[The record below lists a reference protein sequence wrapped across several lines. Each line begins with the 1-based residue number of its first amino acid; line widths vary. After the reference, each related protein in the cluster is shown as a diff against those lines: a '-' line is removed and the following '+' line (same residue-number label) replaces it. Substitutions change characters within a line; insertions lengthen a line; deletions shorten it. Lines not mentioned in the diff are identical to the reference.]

1 MQRVGTATIPMD
13 EALVTVSVDLVDR
26 PYCQVDLPDEMLE
39 HFFRSL
45 ALEARITLHNLVH
58 RGKNFHHINE
68 ADVQGVRHGAPPGHA
83 PRGRTPVDQGQGSLE
98 EVMLTK
104 RIIPCLDVK
113 AGRVVKGVKFQN
125 LADVGDPPGLA
136 ERYEQEGADE
146 IVFLD
151 ITATLEARQT
161 MHEIARRTAERL
173 FIPLT
178 IGGGVRTYQDVK
190 DTLRAGADKISLNT
204 AAVQTPQVITE
215 ASRDFGAQCVVIAID
230 TKREGGKHR
239 VFTHAGSK
247 PTGLDTV
254 DWARRVADLGAG
266 EILLTSIDADGTTS
280 GYDLEVTAAVA
291 EAVPIPVIAS
301 GGCGSADHIP
311 TS

>member
-1 MQRVGTATIPMD
+1 
-13 EALVTVSVDLVDR
+13 
-26 PYCQVDLPDEMLE
+26 
-39 HFFRSL
+39 
-45 ALEARITLHNLVH
+45 
-58 RGKNFHHINE
+58 
-68 ADVQGVRHGAPPGHA
+68 
-83 PRGRTPVDQGQGSLE
+83 
-98 EVMLTK
+98 MLTK

-125 LADVGDPPGLA
+125 LADVGDPPELA
-136 ERYEQEGADE
+136 ARYELEGADE

-151 ITATLEARQT
+151 ITATIEARQT

-178 IGGGVRTYQDVK
+178 IGGGIRTYDDVK
-190 DTLRAGADKISLNT
+190 ATLRAGADKISLNT
-204 AAVQTPQVITE
+204 AAVQNPAVITE

-230 TKREGGKHR
+230 TKREGGGHR
-239 VFTHAGSK
+239 VYTHAGSK

-254 DWARRVADLGAG
+254 EWARRVAELGAG
-266 EILLTSIDADGTTS
+266 EILLTSIDADGTTN

-301 GGCGSADHIP
+301 GGCGSADHILDVL
-311 TS
+311 TKGKADAALAASIFHYGTTTVKAVKGYLREKGLLIR

>member
-1 MQRVGTATIPMD
+1 
-13 EALVTVSVDLVDR
+13 
-26 PYCQVDLPDEMLE
+26 
-39 HFFRSL
+39 
-45 ALEARITLHNLVH
+45 
-58 RGKNFHHINE
+58 
-68 ADVQGVRHGAPPGHA
+68 
-83 PRGRTPVDQGQGSLE
+83 
-98 EVMLTK
+98 MLTK

-113 AGRVVKGVKFQN
+113 AGRVVKGVQFQN
-125 LADVGDPPGLA
+125 LADIGDPPELA
-136 ERYEQEGADE
+136 RRYELEGADE

-151 ITATLEARQT
+151 ITATIEARNT

-178 IGGGVRTYQDVK
+178 IGGGIRTYDDVK
-190 DTLRAGADKISLNT
+190 ATLRAGADKISLNT
-204 AAVQTPQVITE
+204 AAVQKPEVITE

-247 PTGLDTV
+247 PTGLDTIE
-254 DWARRVADLGAG
+254 WAKRVADLGAG
-266 EILLTSIDADGTTS
+266 EILLTSIDADGMTN

-301 GGCGSADHIP
+301 GGCGSADHILDVL
-311 TS
+311 TKGKADAALAASIFHYGTTTVKAVKDYLREKGLLIR

>member
-1 MQRVGTATIPMD
+1 
-13 EALVTVSVDLVDR
+13 
-26 PYCQVDLPDEMLE
+26 
-39 HFFRSL
+39 
-45 ALEARITLHNLVH
+45 
-58 RGKNFHHINE
+58 
-68 ADVQGVRHGAPPGHA
+68 
-83 PRGRTPVDQGQGSLE
+83 
-98 EVMLTK
+98 MLTK

-113 AGRVVKGVKFQN
+113 AGRVVKGIKFQN
-125 LADVGDPPGLA
+125 LADVGDPAELA
-136 ERYEQEGADE
+136 GRYELEGADE

-151 ITATLEARQT
+151 ITATLEARKT

-178 IGGGVRTYQDVK
+178 IGGGIRTYDDVK
-190 DTLRAGADKISLNT
+190 ATLRAGADKISLNT
-204 AAVQTPQVITE
+204 AAVQKPEVITE

-230 TKREGGKHR
+230 TKRVDGKHR

-254 DWARRVADLGAG
+254 EWAKKVADLGAG
-266 EILLTSIDADGTTS
+266 EILLTSIDADGTTN

-301 GGCGSADHIP
+301 GGCGSAEHILDVL
-311 TS
+311 TRGKADAALAASIFHYGTTTVKAVKDYLRQKGLLIR

>member
-1 MQRVGTATIPMD
+1 
-13 EALVTVSVDLVDR
+13 
-26 PYCQVDLPDEMLE
+26 
-39 HFFRSL
+39 
-45 ALEARITLHNLVH
+45 
-58 RGKNFHHINE
+58 
-68 ADVQGVRHGAPPGHA
+68 
-83 PRGRTPVDQGQGSLE
+83 
-98 EVMLTK
+98 MLTK

-113 AGRVVKGVKFQN
+113 AGRVVKGIKFQN

-136 ERYEQEGADE
+136 ERYELEGADE

-151 ITATLEARQT
+151 ITATLEARKT

-190 DTLRAGADKISLNT
+190 ETLRAGADKISLNT
-204 AAVQTPQVITE
+204 AAVQTPAVITE

-254 DWARRVADLGAG
+254 EWAKRVADLGAG

-301 GGCGSADHIP
+301 GGCGSAEHIYDVL
-311 TS
+311 TRGKADAALAASIFHYGTTTVKAVKEMLRGKGLLIR

>member
-1 MQRVGTATIPMD
+1 
-13 EALVTVSVDLVDR
+13 
-26 PYCQVDLPDEMLE
+26 
-39 HFFRSL
+39 
-45 ALEARITLHNLVH
+45 
-58 RGKNFHHINE
+58 
-68 ADVQGVRHGAPPGHA
+68 
-83 PRGRTPVDQGQGSLE
+83 
-98 EVMLTK
+98 MLTK

-125 LADVGDPPGLA
+125 LADVGDPAALA

-178 IGGGVRTYQDVK
+178 IGGGVRTYEDVK
-190 DTLRAGADKISLNT
+190 ATLRAGADKISLNT
-204 AAVQTPQVITE
+204 AAVLSPGVITE
-215 ASRDFGAQCVVIAID
+215 TSRDFGAQCIVVAID
-230 TKREGGKHR
+230 TKREGGTHR

-247 PTGLDTV
+247 PSGLDTV
-254 DWARRVADLGAG
+254 EWARRVADLGAG
-266 EILLTSIDADGTTS
+266 EILLTSIDADGTTA

-301 GGCGSADHIP
+301 GGCGSAQHILDVL
-311 TS
+311 TRGKADAALAASIFHYGTTTVKAVKALLRERGLLIR

>member
-1 MQRVGTATIPMD
+1 
-13 EALVTVSVDLVDR
+13 
-26 PYCQVDLPDEMLE
+26 
-39 HFFRSL
+39 
-45 ALEARITLHNLVH
+45 
-58 RGKNFHHINE
+58 
-68 ADVQGVRHGAPPGHA
+68 
-83 PRGRTPVDQGQGSLE
+83 
-98 EVMLTK
+98 MLTK

-113 AGRVVKGVKFQN
+113 AGRVVKGVQFQN
-125 LADVGDPPGLA
+125 LADIGDPPELA
-136 ERYEQEGADE
+136 RRYELEGADE

-151 ITATLEARQT
+151 ITATIEARNT

-178 IGGGVRTYQDVK
+178 IGGGIRTYDDVK
-190 DTLRAGADKISLNT
+190 ATLRAGADKISLNT
-204 AAVQTPQVITE
+204 AAVQKPEVITE

-247 PTGLDTV
+247 PTGLDTIE
-254 DWARRVADLGAG
+254 WAKRVADLGAG
-266 EILLTSIDADGTTS
+266 EILLTSSDADGMTN

-301 GGCGSADHIP
+301 GGCGSADHILDVL
-311 TS
+311 TKGKADAALAASIFHYGTTTVKAVKEYLREKGLLIR